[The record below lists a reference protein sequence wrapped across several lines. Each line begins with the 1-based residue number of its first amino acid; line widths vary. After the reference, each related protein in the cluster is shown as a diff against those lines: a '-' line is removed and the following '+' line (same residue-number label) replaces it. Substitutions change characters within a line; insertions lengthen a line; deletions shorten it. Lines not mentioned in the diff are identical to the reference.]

1 MNSTRSQKWSQLR
14 AAFTLMELLVVI
26 AILALLVAMLS
37 PMVSRGIASGQETV
51 CRNNL
56 KQLAMILMMIRDDHK
71 KLPTPAS
78 MSDSYFGPQ
87 GPLLD
92 ALEPYLSNNPNVL
105 FCPRSVRLEKLNIE
119 EEFGARRIGYFYWAW
134 KAGSTPQPLYPNDT
148 VNVWLT
154 WGWNNQLGQLVLL
167 TDRFRDKDA
176 WSLRDD
182 WQFHAPRGVEQ
193 SLSVPGTLAVLG
205 DGSVHKIAPR
215 PP

>member
-1 MNSTRSQKWSQLR
+1 MNSTPSHKWPQLR

-26 AILALLVAMLS
+26 AILALLAAMLS
-37 PMVSRGIASGQETV
+37 FVLSRGIASGQETA

-56 KQLAMILMMIRDDHK
+56 KQLATILMMIWDDHK

-87 GPLLD
+87 EPLLD
-92 ALEPYLSNNPNVL
+92 ALKPYLHDNLNVL
-105 FCPRSVRLEKLNIE
+105 FCPRFVQLEKLNVKE
-119 EEFGARRIGYFYWAW
+119 ELEARRIGYFYWGW
-134 KAGSTPQPLYPNDT
+134 KAGPTPQPLYPNDR

-167 TDRFRDKDA
+167 TDKFRDKEA
-176 WSLRDD
+176 WSLPSD

-193 SLSVPGTLAVLG
+193 SLSAPGTLAVLG

-215 PP
+215 P